1 MSGPGSGRVVRR
13 APSTRRASFVALVA
27 LVLLTASTATASATP
42 LHAADTGPAPAAPA
56 APDTAVHVT
65 LQGQDAW
72 TAAGGTLT
80 LKVRVTPASAVTPG
94 STLVISGH
102 QSVTRAN
109 FQRTLDGGEALGSPL
124 DQVTV
129 PFGTLPADVSGD
141 RVVTVGLQDQK
152 VARDQSRLLLRA
164 ASGVYPL
171 DVELRDDDNRPV
183 DHFVTFAVIV
193 APGANGRPPIASKL
207 QVAWVWPLAAPPAF
221 RLDGSPDPKVVAQ
234 LRPGGRLGRQVV
246 ALRQST
252 GVPVTLVPS
261 PETVESW
268 ATLGQRDPALQ
279 GGVEALRTLRPE
291 DQVLSGPYVPIDMGS
306 LLDHNL
312 GGAVDA
318 ELTRGDEALKSFFGT
333 RADTTTALARP
344 VRGSTLARL
353 RTGNVTRVIVDDTAL
368 APVRATQFTPA
379 LPFELPVLFT
389 SSVDGLA
396 SDDGL
401 QRLLTGD
408 ATPALRAQRFL
419 AGLSVVAF
427 EQPAVP
433 RAVVVVNP
441 DDFDPPADLLR
452 AALDG
457 LQANPLLEPVTVGTA
472 FDAHPLTTTPS
483 TPLRHLAEETPAAE
497 PNITGA
503 GYFRAEVR
511 LAAFQQLV
519 GNQDPRVVAR

>member
-1 MSGPGSGRVVRR
+1 M
-13 APSTRRASFVALVA
+13 
-27 LVLLTASTATASATP
+27 LLTASTATASATP

-318 ELTRGDEALKSFFGT
+318 ELTPRRRSAEVVLRHT
-333 RADTTTALARP
+333 RRHHDRARP
-344 VRGSTLARL
+344 PGARL
-353 RTGNVTRVIVDDTAL
+353 DARP
-368 APVRATQFTPA
+368 APHRQRHPSDRRRHGARAGRA
-379 LPFELPVLFT
+379 RHSSLP
-389 SSVDGLA
+389 
-396 SDDGL
+396 
-401 QRLLTGD
+401 
-408 ATPALRAQRFL
+408 RFL
-419 AGLSVVAF
+419 SSF
-427 EQPAVP
+427 RCCSPA
-433 RAVVVVNP
+433 RS
-441 DDFDPPADLLR
+441 
-452 AALDG
+452 
-457 LQANPLLEPVTVGTA
+457 TVSR
-472 FDAHPLTTTPS
+472 PTTGCS
-483 TPLRHLAEETPAAE
+483 AC
-497 PNITGA
+497 
-503 GYFRAEVR
+503 
-511 LAAFQQLV
+511 
-519 GNQDPRVVAR
+519 